1 MVVNVNRYTQYYNFD
16 IPYSIATDQGQWSG
30 IIPGS
35 GCPREVIVSYSFLG
49 SRILS
54 FSMEYAQYFK
64 VTIVTDEEE
73 LPFQPGM
80 NLSTLNVRD
89 INITDTFRIENPYLF
104 GGYTLRNQLIGPQG
118 QAYEGGISVIIPG
131 SN

>member
-1 MVVNVNRYTQYYNFD
+1 MVVNVNRYTQCYNFD
-16 IPYSIATDQGQWSG
+16 IPYSITTDQGQWSG

-35 GCPREVIVSYSFLG
+35 RCTKEVIVSYPFVG

-54 FSMEYAQYFK
+54 FSMQYAQYFR